1 MTAPAAPGADRPR
14 CGVGTSTDAQL
25 DVALAAAAD
34 AARAAVGAG
43 NAGVVD
49 LAVVFVS
56 ATYGPQVR
64 PALEQLSEQLTA
76 RVLIGTTAET
86 VLGGAVEFEGRPA
99 VVVWVARLPGATILP
114 VSLEYAQTLDGGMFA
129 GWPPAGG
136 SWPAHA
142 GLLLLADPFSFPVD
156 AFIRRLEEDHPG
168 LVVVGGMA
176 SGGPRPGSNTLL
188 TGTRTYDSGAVGV
201 VIGGGVRIRP
211 VVSQGCRPVGHPLV
225 ITRAHE
231 NVIVELGGRPAFER
245 LHEMFTGLDEADRRL
260 VRTSL
265 HVGRAAT
272 EYKDRF
278 GPGDF
283 LVRNVV
289 GADPETGVV
298 AVGDLVR
305 TGQTMQFH
313 VRDAASAD
321 DDLRA
326 LLGRVRDDGTRAV
339 GALVFTCN
347 GRGTRLFAG
356 PDHDAR
362 CLQECLGP
370 LPAAGFFAQG
380 EIGPIGDRTFLHGFT
395 AAIALIEPV
404 AGPDA
409 G

>member
-1 MTAPAAPGADRPR
+1 
-14 CGVGTSTDAQL
+14 
-25 DVALAAAAD
+25 VA
-34 AARAAVGAG
+34 
-43 NAGVVD
+43 
-49 LAVVFVS
+49 
-56 ATYGPQVR
+56 
-64 PALEQLSEQLTA
+64 
-76 RVLIGTTAET
+76 
-86 VLGGAVEFEGRPA
+86 
-99 VVVWVARLPGATILP
+99 VWLARLPGATILP
-114 VSLEYAQTLDGGMFA
+114 ISLEYAQTPDGGMFA
-129 GWPPAGG
+129 GWPPADAA
-136 SWPAHA
+136 WPANA
-142 GLLLLADPFSFPVD
+142 SLLLLADPFSFPVD
-156 AFIRRLEEDHPG
+156 AFVRRVEEDHPG

-176 SGGPRPGSNTLL
+176 SGGTRPGSNTLV

-211 VVSQGCRPVGHPLV
+211 VVSQGCRPVGRPLL

-245 LHEMFTGLDEADRRL
+245 LHEMFAALDEADRRL

-272 EYKDRF
+272 EYKDSF

-289 GADPETGVV
+289 GADPESGVV

-326 LLGRVRDDGTRAV
+326 LLRRVRDDGTRAV

-347 GRGTRLFAG
+347 GRGTRLFAE
-356 PDHDAR
+356 PHHDAR

-395 AAIALIEPV
+395 AAIALFEP
-404 AGPDA
+404 ADGPDA